1 MMVAK
6 KYRTEREFLV
16 AVCDKE
22 LLGKT
27 LKEGEFSFHVSPEF
41 YGGEEI
47 SEEELRELLT
57 DATIANLIGERCVS
71 LAIKMGFIDEEMVLF
86 IEGVPHAQMVR
97 ML

>member
-1 MMVAK
+1 MMLAK
-6 KYRTEREFLV
+6 RYRTEKEFLV

-27 LKEGEFSFHVSPEF
+27 LKEGEFSFYVSPEF

-47 SEEELRELLT
+47 TEEELKDLLES
-57 DATIANLIGERCVS
+57 ATIANLIGHRCVS
-71 LAIKMGFIDEEMVLF
+71 IAIEAGIIDEEMVLF
-86 IEGVPHAQMVR
+86 IQGVPHAQMVR

>member
-6 KYRTEREFLV
+6 RYRMGEEFLV

-27 LKEGEFSFHVSPEF
+27 LKEGEFSFYVSPEF

-47 SEEELRELLT
+47 TEEELKNLLT
-57 DATIANLIGERCVS
+57 DATIANLIGEKCVS
-71 LAIKMGFIDEEMVLF
+71 LAIDMGIIDEDMVLF
-86 IEGVPHAQMVR
+86 IQGVPHAQMVR